1 MTARTRTALV
11 TGVTGQDGVYLAR
24 ALLADGFRV
33 IGTASPGSASLP
45 ARRPYLEGVEVVE
58 ADVRDAA
65 ALTRLVDAT
74 APEEVYNLAAF
85 SSVGRSW
92 QEPELTLAV
101 NTDPVEALV
110 AGSVVVAARTG
121 RAPRLF
127 QASSAEVR
135 GGAADSPYARSK
147 AVAEDVV
154 RRAREDHG
162 LHAVCGILYN
172 HESPLRSPGF
182 VTRKIT
188 RAAAAIGLGQQDT
201 VTLGNL
207 DVVRDWGFAGEYVD
221 AMRRMLQTDD
231 PVDVPLGTGV
241 AHSLA
246 DLLGAAFA
254 AAGVDDP
261 EGRVLQDPSLV
272 RPADTQRFVADPG
285 PARSLLGW
293 TASVTFE
300 ELVDHMVAV
309 DTERLRTGV
318 EEDVRYLSRL
328 SRSMVHGEE

>member
-1 MTARTRTALV
+1 MTARAPTALV

-24 ALLADGFRV
+24 ALVADGYRV
-33 IGTASPGSASLP
+33 VGTASPGSASLRS
-45 ARRPYLEGVEVVE
+45 RRPYLDGVEVVE
-58 ADVRDAA
+58 LDVREAPA
-65 ALTRLVDAT
+65 VTGLVEEL
-74 APEEVYNLAAF
+74 APGEVYNLAAF

-101 NTDPVEALV
+101 NTKPVEALV
-110 AGSVVVAARTG
+110 AGAVSVGARTG

-147 AVAEDVV
+147 AAAEDVV
-154 RRAREDHG
+154 RRAREEHG
-162 LHAVCGILYN
+162 LHAVSGILYN
-172 HESPLRSPGF
+172 HESPLRGTGF

-188 RAAAAIGLGQQDT
+188 RAAAAIGIGQQDA

-221 AMRRMLQTDD
+221 AMRRMLHTDD

-246 DLLGAAFA
+246 DLLAAAFA
-254 AAGVDDP
+254 AAGIDDV
-261 EGRVLQDPSLV
+261 EGRVLRDPALV
-272 RPADTQRFVADPG
+272 RPADTRCFVADPG
-285 PARSLLGW
+285 PARALLGW
-293 TASVTFE
+293 TASVTFA
-300 ELVDHMVAV
+300 ELVEHMVAV
-309 DTERLRTGV
+309 DVERLRTGV
-318 EEDVRYLSRL
+318 EEDVGYLRPPAAH
-328 SRSMVHGEE
+328 VEA